1 MFESVARLIDP
12 AALLLVGV
20 GSLAA
25 AALRSTRG
33 DLLIALKALRPMVKA
48 SPARDE
54 LEARR
59 AVRQIEQIA
68 ELKGIASADH
78 VETKCSFVRRAA
90 LTLADAPSPEAFA
103 AWSADELSKREAR
116 HRAAAAV
123 WRAAAEASPNM
134 GMIGTVIGLVGM
146 FATMDDPERMGPA
159 MALALLT
166 TLYGLVFGAAIFG
179 PTAARLERLSLA
191 ELSWQ
196 RSALGRLQMLASGEA
211 QSTEAWLKRRKK
223 APG

>member
-12 AALLLVGV
+12 AALLLVGI
-20 GSLAA
+20 GSLLA
-25 AALRSTRG
+25 AALRSTRA
-33 DLLIALKALRPMVKA
+33 DLLLALRALRPMVAA

-59 AVRQIEQIA
+59 AVRQIEQLA
-68 ELKGIASADH
+68 EVKGTASADH
-78 VETKCSFVRRAA
+78 VDSKNPFIRRAA
-90 LTLADAPSPEAFA
+90 IALADAPSAAAFA
-103 AWSADELSKREAR
+103 AWSADELDKREGR

-123 WRAAAEASPNM
+123 WRSAAEASPNM

-146 FATMDDPERMGPA
+146 FASMDDPAKMGPA
-159 MALALLT
+159 MALAMLT

-179 PTAARLERLSLA
+179 PVAARLERLSLA

-196 RSALGRLQMLASGEA
+196 RTALARLEMIASGEVKG
-211 QSTEAWLKRRKK
+211 TEAWLKRREK
-223 APG
+223 AAG

>member
-12 AALLLVGV
+12 AALLLVGA
-20 GSLAA
+20 GSLTA

-33 DLLIALKALRPMVKA
+33 DLLLAIKALRPMVSA

-54 LEARR
+54 LVARR

-68 ELKGIASADH
+68 EIKGIASADH
-78 VETKCSFVRRAA
+78 VDTKSSFVRRAA

-103 AWSADELSKREAR
+103 AWSVEELSRREAR

-134 GMIGTVIGLVGM
+134 GMIGTVLGLIAM
-146 FATMDDPERMGPA
+146 FASMDDPARMGPA
-159 MALALLT
+159 MALAMLT
-166 TLYGLVFGAAIFG
+166 TLYGLIFGAAIFG
-179 PTAARLERLSLA
+179 PAAARLERLSLA

-196 RSALGRLQMLASGEA
+196 RTALARLQVLASGEV
-211 QSTEAWLKRRKK
+211 QSTEAWLKRHKK
-223 APG
+223 TAG